1 MDRGGH
7 LLWWGVLDEV
17 DALFDVALEALG
29 ASLEELLLLV
39 SDAVEHVGDFFGTI
53 GLYIVLA
60 RLVYMPRYM
69 RMDIA
74 YPESHKSREEF
85 DTSCL
90 GDLVTTSNAGQV
102 NESRLD
108 DTSLTSES
116 LDNSLGES
124 NGMVRSDGHCF
135 LVKRLNS
142 NL

>member
-1 MDRGGH
+1 MNWGGH
-7 LLWWGVLDEV
+7 LLWWRVLDEV

-39 SDAVEHVGDFFGTI
+39 SDTVEHVGDLFGTI
-53 GLYIVLA
+53 GLYTVLA
-60 RLVYMPRYM
+60 RFVYMFCYTRVE
-69 RMDIA
+69 IS
-74 YPESHKSREEF
+74 YPESDKSREEF

-90 GDLVTTSNAGQV
+90 GDLVTASNTGQV

-108 DTSLTSES
+108 DTGLTSES

-124 NGMVRSDGHCF
+124 NGIVSSDDHCF
-135 LVKRLNS
+135 PVKKLNS